1 MLLFNK
7 EIFLIRYIII
17 FIYNLIMI
25 WIYIINIFIIN
36 GYFNVNGKV
45 F

>member
-36 GYFNVNGKV
+36 DYFNVDGNV